1 MYAPIYDTW
10 YLLVSQLNDF
20 RRTNSVI
27 WNTKYFAP
35 FCTTKINSKAFET
48 WKIHS
53 DVI

>member
-10 YLLVSQLNDF
+10 YVLVSQLNDF

-27 WNTKYFAP
+27 WNTKYLAP

-53 DVI
+53 DII